1 MIYMFDIDG
10 TLTHPRQRISDD
22 HESFLYSWMKDKIVF
37 LVTGSD
43 IFKVREQL
51 SERIMESCAGIF
63 TCMGN
68 ELFLAGRNVYRNE
81 IRIPETL
88 VGWLKQQIHHSE
100 FPKKHLINFEFR
112 TGMLNFSVVGR
123 AAGKDERDEYEKW
136 DKESGERL
144 RIANYIN
151 RKYPELEAC
160 IGGQISVDIQ
170 GRGKNKSQA
179 YAWVKERYDQ
189 PVYFFGDRCKP
200 GGNDYD
206 IAKEID
212 KPGSNDYYMNVENPE
227 SLIQFLEEMDKQC

>member
-1 MIYMFDIDG
+1 MFDIDG
-10 TLTHPRQRISDD
+10 TLTSPRQTITDA
-22 HESFLYSWMKDKIVF
+22 HEQFFYSWMENKIVF

-51 SERIMESCAGIF
+51 SERIMERCAGIF

-68 ELFLAGRNVYRNE
+68 ELFLGGRNVYRNE
-81 IRIPETL
+81 MHAPDTL
-88 VGWLKQQIHHSE
+88 IGWLKQQVYHSQC
-100 FPKKHLINFEFR
+100 PQKRLVNFEHR

-123 AAGKDERDEYEKW
+123 SAGKEEREEYEKW
-136 DKESGERL
+136 DAAAGERL

-160 IGGQISVDIQ
+160 IGGQISIDIQ
-170 GRGKNKSQA
+170 MRGKNKSQA
-179 YAWVKERYDQ
+179 YAWVKERYNG

-212 KPGSNDYYMNVENPE
+212 KGDGSDYYMNVENPE
-227 SLIQFLEEMDKQC
+227 SLMKFLEEMDKGC